1 MRIKDNSSL
10 ALGMMFSKC
19 SLFALLLKMKANIKC
34 FKHSWAVLY
43 FSSYVVILKRE
54 PFVYHTNF
62 VIFFLFLTLL
72 LASKE
77 REFKSHRVSS
87 YV

>member
-34 FKHSWAVLY
+34 FKHSWEVLY

-54 PFVYHTNF
+54 PFC
-62 VIFFLFLTLL
+62 L
-72 LASKE
+72 
-77 REFKSHRVSS
+77 S
-87 YV
+87 Y